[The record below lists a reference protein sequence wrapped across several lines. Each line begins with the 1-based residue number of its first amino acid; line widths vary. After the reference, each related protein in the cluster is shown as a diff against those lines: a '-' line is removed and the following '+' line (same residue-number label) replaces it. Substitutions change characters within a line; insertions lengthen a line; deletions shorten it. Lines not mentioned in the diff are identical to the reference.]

1 MSNFAALTRLCAVL
15 AAAGIVLSGCSQ
27 SIAGTAVRVPG
38 PLGPNVPPLQQS
50 AMDRLLLSVGD
61 VSSIVG
67 GNNLQISNS
76 SEDFAD
82 SSDLVDKPECLG
94 AVFAAEKQV
103 YNGSGW
109 KAVRDQIIREPGD
122 EKKHWVEQTVV
133 LFPSND
139 RVVQFLDKS
148 RDEWKSCEKTSVTT
162 KGSNSTSYDWDFKGV
177 IEPSE
182 TTISIDMDQQ
192 RSNNWICQHTMGIV
206 SNLIVEGVV
215 CGQGVGD
222 ESQQIV
228 ERIVSNASNQ

>member
-1 MSNFAALTRLCAVL
+1 
-15 AAAGIVLSGCSQ
+15 
-27 SIAGTAVRVPG
+27 
-38 PLGPNVPPLQQS
+38 
-50 AMDRLLLSVGD
+50 MDRLLLSVGD

-67 GNNLQISNS
+67 GDSLQISNS

-82 SSDLVDKPECLG
+82 SSNLVDKPECLG
-94 AVFAAEKQV
+94 AVFAAEKQA
-103 YNGSGW
+103 YDGSGW

-139 RVVQFLDKS
+139 LGVQFLDKS

-182 TTISIDMDQQ
+182 TTISIDLDQQ
-192 RSNNWICQHTMGIV
+192 RSNNWVCQHTMGIV
-206 SNLIVEGVV
+206 SNLIAEGVV

-228 ERIVSNASNQ
+228 ERIVSNATNQ